1 MFLQLSLE
9 FSLEVALK
17 GVVMTENVR
26 QNIVLILAR
35 KNGYECT

>member
-1 MFLQLSLE
+1 MFLRLSLE

-35 KNGYECT
+35 KNGDECT